1 MLIID
6 NYRRSQRGRW
16 KDTFAERHSV
26 HFSSTWNFAK
36 KIQWMERNLFHL
48 LVLLCKKFPSAICA
62 KNHCESVLRSI
73 GRFQPTPMQ
82 WIAISHIFLLLSE
95 FEKKT
100 LFSWEGPDPFNHI
113 YLQILSF
120 PISNKYIFGSVLK
133 NVTSNSAISKDH
145 VSNHYYDHLFLTSK
159 MF

>member
-36 KIQWMERNLFHL
+36 KYSEWSE
-48 LVLLCKKFPSAICA
+48 ICSIFWYFFA
-62 KNHCESVLRSI
+62 KN
-73 GRFQPTPMQ
+73 
-82 WIAISHIFLLLSE
+82 FLLLFAPKIIAKVCCVRLADFSQPLCNE
-95 FEKKT
+95 SSFRTFFFYFQNLKKT

-120 PISNKYIFGSVLK
+120 PISNKYVFESVLK